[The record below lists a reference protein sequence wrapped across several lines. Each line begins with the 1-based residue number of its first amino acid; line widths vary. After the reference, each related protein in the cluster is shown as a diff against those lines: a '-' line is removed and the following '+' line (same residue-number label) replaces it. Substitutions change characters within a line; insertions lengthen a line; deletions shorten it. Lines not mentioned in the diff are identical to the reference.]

1 MLSSSHCAG
10 PSLSRGE
17 RGRNA
22 PSNPPPACYINRMT
36 HAIEIT
42 GLKKTYRDRKTG
54 EEKVALKGV
63 DLTIPRGAFFGL
75 LGPNGAG
82 KSTLINILAGTVM
95 KTSGTVKICGNDID
109 TDVRAAKMSL
119 GVVPQELV
127 LDTFFTVR
135 QALEITAGYY
145 GIPKAKRRTD
155 EIIDAM
161 GLRDKADSPSRRLSG
176 GMRRRLL
183 IGKAL
188 VHTPPVLILDEPTA
202 GVDVE
207 LRRSLWEYVR
217 QLNKAGTTILLTTH
231 YLEEAE
237 ELCDEIAIINHGNI
251 IARDSTAALMGGV
264 DSKQVCFT
272 FAAPISAVPA
282 PLADLQASVA
292 DGKLVIKYQPSQAAM
307 GDILARVSSAGLVI
321 RDLSTEEV
329 ELEDLFIALTSA
341 A

>member
-1 MLSSSHCAG
+1 
-10 PSLSRGE
+10 
-17 RGRNA
+17 
-22 PSNPPPACYINRMT
+22 MT
-36 HAIEIT
+36 SHAIEIT

-54 EEKVALKGV
+54 EEKAAMHGV
-63 DLTIPRGAFFGL
+63 DLTIPRGSFFGL

-82 KSTLINILAGTVM
+82 KSTLINILAGTVL
-95 KTSGTVKICGNDID
+95 KTSGTAIIDGHDITRD
-109 TDVRAAKMSL
+109 RKAASRAI
-119 GVVPQELV
+119 GIVPQELV

-145 GIPKAKRRTD
+145 GIPKDQRRTD

-188 VHTPPVLILDEPTA
+188 VHTPPVLVLDEPTA

-207 LRRSLWEYVR
+207 LRRSLWDYVR
-217 QLNKAGTTILLTTH
+217 KLNKAGTTILLTTH

-237 ELCDEIAIINHGNI
+237 ELCDEIAIINKGNV
-251 IARDSTAALMGGV
+251 IARDTTAALMGGV
-264 DSKQVCFT
+264 DSKQVVFT
-272 FAAPISAVPA
+272 LSAPITAVPA
-282 PLADLQASVA
+282 GFDDMQAEAVG
-292 DGKLVIKYQPSQAAM
+292 GKLVIKYQPSTARM
-307 GDILARVSSAGLVI
+307 DDILARVSKSELVI
-321 RDLSTEEV
+321 RDISTKEV
-329 ELEDLFIALTSA
+329 ELEDLFITLTSA

>member
-1 MLSSSHCAG
+1 
-10 PSLSRGE
+10 
-17 RGRNA
+17 
-22 PSNPPPACYINRMT
+22 MT
-36 HAIEIT
+36 TPAIEIS
-42 GLKKTYRDRKTG
+42 GLTKTYRDRKTG
-54 EEKVALKGV
+54 ETKAALHGI
-63 DLTIPRGAFFGL
+63 DLVVPRGSFFGL

-82 KSTLINILAGTVM
+82 KSTLINILAGTVL
-95 KTSGTVKICGNDID
+95 KSGGTAKINGHDID
-109 TDVRAAKMSL
+109 SEMRLSRLSL

-217 QLNKAGTTILLTTH
+217 KLNAAGTTILLTTH

-237 ELCDEIAIINHGNI
+237 ELCDEIAIIHKGRI
-251 IARDSTAALMGGV
+251 ITRDRKDTLMHGV
-264 DSKQVCFT
+264 DSKQVLFT
-272 FAAPISAVPA
+272 LDA
-282 PLADLQASVA
+282 PLAEVPAMLSELQASVTK
-292 DGKLVIKYQPSQAAM
+292 DGKLCISYQPSKAQM
-307 GDILARVSSAGLVI
+307 MDILTRVQQAGLVI
-321 RDLSTEEV
+321 RDISTKEV
-329 ELEDLFIALTSA
+329 ELEDLFISLTSA